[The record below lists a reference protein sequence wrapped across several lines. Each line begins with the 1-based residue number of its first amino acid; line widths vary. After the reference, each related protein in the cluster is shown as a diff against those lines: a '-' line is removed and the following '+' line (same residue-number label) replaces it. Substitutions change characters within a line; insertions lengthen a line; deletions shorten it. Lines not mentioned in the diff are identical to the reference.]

1 LIILIDYLYRIL
13 VKVAKICYLKLFFR
27 NLPKI
32 NTWTEWT
39 EIDNYFGVLSTDPYF
54 KRFRRN
60 RILMDTMDYQRFDAR
75 KSSIHLKNS
84 GVLEPKVGRP
94 VKPFLLRNS
103 LNSGHQYRHLLA
115 WMSTTS
121 LNLNSIERIVEFGG
135 GYGCMRW
142 LVSQLGFNGTYSI
155 VDNSGIQKLQQR
167 YLKEVGT
174 YSQLENT
181 NWVNTIEDL
190 NPNLEKNDLFIALW
204 SLSETPTEFMKNAL
218 SKLDKSNCHL
228 LIAFQHDFH
237 GRKNTEFFENIFK
250 SATRSE
256 IKDVAGE
263 IHSTY
268 IFR

>member
-1 LIILIDYLYRIL
+1 LIILIDYFYRIL
-13 VKVAKICYLKLFFR
+13 IKVVKIFYLKSFFR
-27 NLPKI
+27 SLPKI
-32 NTWTEWT
+32 NAWTEWT

-94 VKPFLLRNS
+94 IKPFLLRNS

-115 WMSTTS
+115 WERSTS

-142 LVSQLGFNGTYSI
+142 LVSNLGFNGKYSI
-155 VDNSGIQKLQQR
+155 VDNPGIQKLQQR

-174 YSQLENT
+174 FSQLQNT
-181 NWVNTIEDL
+181 TWVHTLEDL
-190 NPNLEKNDLFIALW
+190 SSDLEEHDLFIALW
-204 SLSETPTEFMKNAL
+204 SLSETPTEFMKEIL
-218 SKLDKSNCHL
+218 SRLDKSNCHL

-237 GRKNTEFFENIFK
+237 GRENTEFFENVFK
-250 SATRSE
+250 STKRSE
-256 IKDVAGE
+256 IKDVSGKM
-263 IHSTY
+263 HSTY
-268 IFR
+268 IFK

>member
-1 LIILIDYLYRIL
+1 MIILVDYLYRIL
-13 VKVAKICYLKLFFR
+13 VKVVKIFYLNLFFR
-27 NLPKI
+27 NIPKV
-32 NTWTEWT
+32 TAWAEWT
-39 EIDNYFGVLSTDPYF
+39 EIDNYFGILSTDPYF

-60 RILMDTMDYQRFDAR
+60 RMLIDTMDYQRFDAR
-75 KSSIHLKNS
+75 KSSIHLKKI

-94 VKPFLLRNS
+94 IKPFLLRNS

-121 LNLNSIERIVEFGG
+121 LNLNSVERVVEFGG

-155 VDNSGIQKLQQR
+155 VDNSGIQKLQKR
-167 YLKEVGT
+167 YLKEVGVN
-174 YSQLENT
+174 SKLENT
-181 NWVNTIEDL
+181 FWVNRIEDL

-204 SLSETPTEFMKNAL
+204 SLSETPVEFMKNAL
-218 SKLDKSNCHL
+218 SQLDRSNCHL
-228 LIAFQHDFH
+228 LIAFQHEFH
-237 GRKNTEFFENIFK
+237 GRKNTEFFDSLFK
-250 SATRSE
+250 SATKTE
-256 IKDVAGE
+256 IRDATGI